1 DEVTEDIDGSE
12 EDEEEIDVI
21 ERIGQYQVIAT
32 HEDIDDEGQTVGV
45 TNPNIGT
52 KATHKPTDL
61 QDILPFEIVTIQ
73 DEVMYED
80 LIPGKEYTVKGVLM
94 NKETGEPL
102 LVEPFEV
109 EETTENEEDVEDE
122 IEDVENSE
130 EVENL
135 EESSTEDVDIEN
147 VDTVEAEK

>member
-1 DEVTEDIDGSE
+1 SE

-94 NKETGEPL
+94 DKETAKPLEVDGEEVRAEQTFTPESENGSAFL
-102 LVEPFEV
+102 DFEV
-109 EETTENEEDVEDE
+109 RANDLRGKDVVVFEKLFIEEETKDGE
-122 IEDVENSE
+122 
-130 EVENL
+130 
-135 EESSTEDVDIEN
+135 
-147 VDTVEAEK
+147 